1 MSTDLIFSILPR
13 QGKEPIAKD
22 EHKVE
27 QVLKEATLR
36 TLNDEEKELN
46 AEEREAREK
55 YQAKKDSDKKK
66 GKKKDNSTATKETE
80 NPLPEVDEHGNKHI
94 DFYI

>member
-1 MSTDLIFSILPR
+1 MSSDLIFSVLPR
-13 QGKEPIAKD
+13 EGKEPIAKD

-27 QVLKEATLR
+27 QVSKEAKLR
-36 TLNDEEKELN
+36 RLNDEEKELN

-55 YQAKKDSDKKK
+55 YQSKEQAKQKKESAKKAKPVE
-66 GKKKDNSTATKETE
+66 ATK
-80 NPLPEVDEHGNKHI
+80 NPLPEVDEHGRKHV

>member
-13 QGKEPIAKD
+13 QGKEPIAQD

-27 QVLKEATLR
+27 QVSKEAKLR
-36 TLNDEEKELN
+36 ALNDEEKELH
-46 AEEREAREK
+46 AEERETREK
-55 YQAKKDSDKKK
+55 YQAKKDS
-66 GKKKDNSTATKETE
+66 GKKKSKKKKAKSTIKETE
-80 NPLPEVDEHGNKHI
+80 NPMPEVDEHGNKHV

>member
-13 QGKEPIAKD
+13 QGKEPIAQD

-27 QVLKEATLR
+27 QVSKEAELR
-36 TLNDEEKELN
+36 ALNDEEKELN

-55 YQAKKDSDKKK
+55 YQAKKQDDKKK
-66 GKKKDNSTATKETE
+66 RKKNKEATAIKETE